1 MGDQKDLQGDQE
13 IRRKRGEGFGKLRA
27 LAQTIPIFSF
37 FSPDL
42 LISL

>member
-1 MGDQKDLQGDQE
+1 MEQGDQE
-13 IRRKRGEGFGKLRA
+13 IRRKKGGFFGNAA
-27 LAQTIPIFSF
+27 LSSF